1 MKLLLESWKS
11 YLNEKQQMIASLA
24 EVIDF
29 IKENPNQ
36 KIYID
41 CPKGTCK
48 KFGGKTAKAMPFDY
62 GEWSDLINPADNM

>member
-1 MKLLLESWKS
+1 MFGQFVHHMENSINTMKLLMESWKS
-11 YLNEKQQMIASLA
+11 YLNEKQQMIVSLA

-41 CPKGTCK
+41 
-48 KFGGKTAKAMPFDY
+48 
-62 GEWSDLINPADNM
+62 